1 MRNLSKEIFFADL
14 PVSFILNCKNGYIN
28 LPLVKSI
35 LYDREHTNY
44 MRIISFTLAI
54 LFFPVLLLSQ
64 EASEFITIDQGL
76 SQNYIYS
83 ICQDKKGFL
92 WIGTKDGLN
101 RYDGNEFVC
110 YRHNPAD
117 STTLSE
123 NNVSIVF
130 EDSHHRL
137 WVGTNGGGLNLYDRT
152 KESFVQ
158 IKSSADRTTLS
169 SNYITCIFESRDGF
183 IWVGT
188 TDGGFNKLNPA
199 TFAAQRFVHQAT
211 NSNSVSSN
219 YIHAISESDDGLL
232 WIATAQGG
240 LNCYNPKS
248 KLFSHILPKDK
259 DGLEVKY
266 SNDVTSLYVNKNGMV
281 WFGTASGLNLYD
293 THTGTIQY
301 YPVRDSNGK
310 PCLISNILKVNNT
323 LYISSFQIFAAFDL
337 QNKKYTVLSEP
348 ADKWFTNAVCKDK
361 SGIFWLGTGGWGVM
375 KYNPNTKMFHSTPGV
390 FLNEAF
396 PTAVNAFRKYSG
408 SLSSALLNGR
418 GTEFLPIKK
427 TKAGEYFIA
436 TPRTGLFRIDKT
448 DKLIERINTNPSNV
462 PAVPV
467 WAVSGVFEDNLGTIW
482 LTTVGGINRYNTD
495 TKTFTHF
502 RLYDDKKV
510 SSEYLNKSGAAGY
523 SDISATLVDH
533 DNVFWL
539 GTPDRGLIRYD
550 PQKNLTTVYH
560 QEPRD
565 NFSLSNNHILSILE
579 DLQNPDMYLW
589 IGTEGG
595 GLNHFEKAT
604 GKCEHITTDNGLPN
618 NVVYGILTDDDGS
631 LWMSTNKG
639 LCRYNPESK
648 LFKNY
653 DVESGL
659 QSNEFNRREY
669 YKAPDGKMYFGGI
682 LGYNAF
688 YPKNIRT
695 NNNTPQIVLTG
706 FKLFNKRVS
715 FKDESSPLKQSI
727 ETTEKIILEYAQNVI
742 SLEYAALEYSMPKH
756 NMYEYKLEGF
766 NKDWVSAGTV
776 REATFTNLNPGTY
789 RFRVRGANS
798 DGIWGKSE
806 AVVDII
812 VMPPFYMTWWFKATV
827 ILIAL
832 GIVIAVIR
840 FLIMRRVRE
849 RIMKSEHE
857 AAMERE
863 RLRIARDLHDEIGS
877 RLTEIRLVSEMA
889 KQKNISSNDIFEKLE
904 EISSA
909 SENVVTTFSEIVW
922 SLNPKNDSLENV
934 ASFLGQIS
942 TEFLSK
948 AGIRCRL
955 DFPPEL
961 PGYNIPSEARHN
973 IILAVKELMNN
984 IVKHSGASIA
994 TIELSTDEK
1003 DLSIIVK
1010 DNGCGFGMSNVRT
1023 FGNGLKNIQRRIES
1037 IGGNVT
1043 MESIIDKGTTTKI
1056 NLPLKSFQIP

>member
-1 MRNLSKEIFFADL
+1 
-14 PVSFILNCKNGYIN
+14 
-28 LPLVKSI
+28 
-35 LYDREHTNY
+35 

-54 LFFPVLLLSQ
+54 LFFPILLLSQ
-64 EASEFITIDQGL
+64 EASEFLTIDQGL

-101 RYDGNEFVC
+101 RYDGYEFIC

-117 STTLSE
+117 STSLSE

-130 EDSHHRL
+130 EDSHQRL
-137 WVGTNGGGLNLYDRT
+137 WVGTNGGGLNLYDRA

-158 IKSSADRTTLS
+158 ITSGADTKTLS

-183 IWVGT
+183 LWVGT
-188 TDGGFNKLNPA
+188 TDGGLNKLNPI
-199 TFAAQRFVHQAT
+199 TFAVQRFIHQAS

-240 LNCYNPKS
+240 LNYYNPKS
-248 KLFSHILPKDK
+248 KSFSHILPKDK
-259 DGLEVKY
+259 DGQELKY
-266 SNDVTSLYVNKNGMV
+266 LNDVTSLSVNKKGMV
-281 WFGTASGLNLYD
+281 WFGTASGLNLYN
-293 THTGTIQY
+293 TQTGIIQRF
-301 YPVRDSNGK
+301 PVKDSHGN
-310 PCLISNILKVNNT
+310 PCLISNILEVNNT
-323 LYISSFQIFAAFDL
+323 LYISSFQLFATFDIRE
-337 QNKKYTVLSEP
+337 KKYTVLSEP
-348 ADKWFTNAVCKDK
+348 SDKWFTNAVCKDK

-375 KYNPNTKMFHSTPGV
+375 KYNPNTKMFHSAPGV
-390 FLNEAF
+390 FLNETL
-396 PTAVNAFRKYSG
+396 PTAVNAFHKYF
-408 SLSSALLNGR
+408 SSISSSLLNGR

-427 TKAGEYFIA
+427 IKAGEYLIA
-436 TPRTGLFRIDKT
+436 TPRTGLLRIANSG
-448 DKLIERINTNPSNV
+448 KLIERISTNPSNV
-462 PAVPV
+462 PSAPV
-467 WAVSGVFEDNLGTIW
+467 WPVSDVFEDNLGSIW
-482 LTTVGGINRYNTD
+482 IATVGGINKYNSN
-495 TKTFTHF
+495 TKTFTHI
-502 RLYDDKKV
+502 RLYDDKRMIP
-510 SSEYLNKSGAAGY
+510 EYLNKSGAAGY

-550 PQKNLTTVYH
+550 PQKNLTTTYH
-560 QEPRD
+560 QEPRG
-565 NFSLSNNHILSILE
+565 NSSLSNNQILSIAE
-579 DLQNPDMYLW
+579 DLQNPDKYLW

-604 GKCEHITTDNGLPN
+604 GKCEHITTDIGLPN
-618 NVVYGILTDDDGS
+618 NVVYGIITDDEGN

-639 LCRYNPESK
+639 LCRFNPVSK
-648 LFKNY
+648 SFKNY

-695 NNNTPQIVLTG
+695 NNNPPQIVLTG

-715 FKDESSPLKQSI
+715 FKEESSPLKQSI

-742 SLEYAALEYSMPKH
+742 SFEFAALEYTTPKH
-756 NMYEYKLEGF
+756 NLYEYKLEGF
-766 NKDWVSAGTV
+766 NDDWVNAGTV
-776 REATFTNLNPGTY
+776 RQATFTNLDPGTY

-798 DGIWGKSE
+798 DGVWGKNE
-806 AVVDII
+806 AAIGII
-812 VMPPFYMTWWFKATV
+812 VLPPFYMTWWFKAAV

-840 FLIMRRVRE
+840 FMIMRRVRE
-849 RIMKSEHE
+849 RIIKSEHE

-889 KQKNISSNDIFEKLE
+889 KQKNVSANDVLEKLE

-922 SLNPKNDSLENV
+922 SLNPKNDSLENL
-934 ASFLGQIS
+934 ASFIGQCS
-942 TEFLSK
+942 TEFLGK
-948 AGIRCRL
+948 ADIRCRL

-961 PGYNIPSEARHN
+961 PGYNIPSEVRHN
-973 IILAVKELMNN
+973 IILTVKELMNN
-984 IVKHSGASIA
+984 IVKHADASIA
-994 TIELSTDEK
+994 SIVLSTDEEA
-1003 DLSIIVK
+1003 LSITVK
-1010 DNGCGFGMSNVRT
+1010 DNGRGFDMSNVRM

-1037 IGGNVT
+1037 IGGKVT
-1043 MESIIDKGTTTKI
+1043 MESVIDNGTTTRI
-1056 NLPLKSFQIP
+1056 ILPLKSFQTQ